1 MLRPMRLWW
10 VEVDGNEV
18 KKRLVLEFGRPAKF
32 EPCLMCSQGV
42 AVEEIT
48 E

>member
-18 KKRLVLEFGRPAKF
+18 KKRLALEFSRLAKF
-32 EPCLMCSQGV
+32 ESCVMCALGV